1 VLVVYFSRGLSA
13 APGPDGHH
21 DDRGE
26 PAGHPTD
33 QRPHRITDH
42 QRGDNPSKGH
52 EQSGADGGRVTEK
65 APHAGHHPVARDP
78 STAPSSLSPEH
89 HPHPG
94 RCRKIL
100 IERVV
105 IRELV
110 IAALRTGDDTVVD
123 RLAPAT
129 RFRLLVIDE
138 TLAVE
143 GVERAV
149 VVGVGGCDE
158 AGAG

>member
-1 VLVVYFSRGLSA
+1 LKHDVVNVVKCSQCL
-13 APGPDGHH
+13 
-21 DDRGE
+21 
-26 PAGHPTD
+26 
-33 QRPHRITDH
+33 
-42 QRGDNPSKGH
+42 
-52 EQSGADGGRVTEK
+52 
-65 APHAGHHPVARDP
+65 
-78 STAPSSLSPEH
+78 
-89 HPHPG
+89 
-94 RCRKIL
+94 
-100 IERVV
+100 V

-149 VVGVGGCDE
+149 VGVGGCDE